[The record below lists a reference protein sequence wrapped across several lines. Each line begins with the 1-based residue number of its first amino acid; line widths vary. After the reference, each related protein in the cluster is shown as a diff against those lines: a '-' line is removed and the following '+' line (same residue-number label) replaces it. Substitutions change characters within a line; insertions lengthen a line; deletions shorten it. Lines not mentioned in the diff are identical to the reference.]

1 MSLIGD
7 MTRASLREIGDWV
20 TKSDDDVPQP
30 MMVDAL
36 RKAGLA
42 DPTEEKPR
50 ALFHDP
56 YSVMDWGG
64 WRQRPSALTYDTL
77 RQMSVSNTVITAI
90 IQLRV
95 DQVAQFGVAQQGDYD
110 KGFRVIKRD
119 RRDKKKMT
127 REEQKRATEIERM
140 IGSTGYLL
148 PDERPYDRD
157 TFRSF
162 LKKSIRDCMMYD
174 QMCFEKIR
182 DRKGRPSRFICLP
195 SETIRPAVADVEH
208 MDPAER
214 RDRVAYVQ
222 VYEETVIAEF
232 GPDDLAWCVKNPR
245 SDLRVNGFGFSPV
258 EQIIRLV
265 TAWLY
270 GFEYN
275 TRFFTQGSA
284 IKGIINIK
292 GAIPDRQLRAFRRM
306 WYSMIS
312 GVQNAWKT
320 PILNSEDISWHSLHS
335 TNREME
341 FGAWMDW
348 LTKLTCS
355 VFGVDPVEINF
366 IFGGGG
372 SGGGG
377 SAMFDRR
384 PNKAEVTESKDK
396 GLTPL
401 VQHIQDC
408 MNQHIVW
415 ELDEDFV
422 FKFTGLDAQSE
433 AKEREARNVEVRG
446 WKTVNQVLAEQDL
459 DKMPGELGDVILD
472 PTWLQWASQIKQE
485 EQEANQPPEPAG
497 PLPESPD
504 EEKPSAAAELG
515 PGAPGPAVEGPP
527 GEEEKEPL
535 AASFDATMAR
545 LDELRKG
552 ERRWTLAGSQ
562 QIIEIETGD
571 S

>member
-1 MSLIGD
+1 MA
-7 MTRASLREIGDWV
+7 RAALRAAGDWA
-20 TKSDDDVPQP
+20 TQSDDDVSQP
-30 MMVDAL
+30 MMADAL
-36 RKAGLA
+36 SKAGLA
-42 DPTEEKPR
+42 EPTEEKPR

-77 RQMSVSNTVITAI
+77 RQMTVSNTVVAAI
-90 IQLRV
+90 VQLRI
-95 DQVAQFGVAQQGDYD
+95 DQVAQFARPQQGDYD

-119 RRDKKKMT
+119 RRDKRKKMT
-127 REEQKRATEIERM
+127 QVEQKKAAELERM
-140 IGSTGYLL
+140 IETTGYLL
-148 PDERPYDRD
+148 PDERTYDRD
-157 TFRSF
+157 SFRSF
-162 LKKSIRDCMMYD
+162 LKKSIRDVMTYD

-182 DRKGRPSRFICLP
+182 DRKGRPSRFLALP
-195 SETIRPAVADVEH
+195 AETIRPAVADVEH

-214 RDRVAYVQ
+214 RNRVAYVQ

-245 SDLRVNGFGFSPV
+245 SDLRVNGFGFSPI

-284 IKGIINIK
+284 VKGIINIK

-312 GVQNAWKT
+312 GVSNAWKT
-320 PILNSEDISWHSLHS
+320 PILNSEDIQWHSLHS

-377 SAMFDRR
+377 GPMFDKR

-401 VQHIQDC
+401 VQHIQDQ
-408 MNQHIVW
+408 MNHHLIW
-415 ELDEDFV
+415 ELDEDFE
-422 FKFTGLDAQSE
+422 FAFTGIDAQGE
-433 AKEREARNVEVRG
+433 GKAREARNVEVRG
-446 WKTVNQVLAEQDL
+446 WKTVNQILAEQDL

-472 PTWLQWASQIKQE
+472 PTWLQWASQKSAE
-485 EQEANQPPEPAG
+485 EQEANAPEDPAG
-497 PLPESPD
+497 PLPEDPD
-504 EEKPSAAAELG
+504 EDKPSAAAELG
-515 PGAPGPAVEGPP
+515 PGAPGPAVSEPFEYQGEG
-527 GEEEKEPL
+527 EPME
-535 AASFDATMAR
+535 ASFDATLAR

-552 ERRWTLAGSQ
+552 ERSWTLAGSQ
-562 QIIEIETGD
+562 QIIEYKSGD
-571 S
+571 EG